1 MGEVGFG
8 ERVGGGE
15 DQRAPLGQGRWGG
28 VEGGGRRGGGVL
40 RAVGTPCPAFVEGAV
55 SPSLET
61 GPWGGERGG
70 GVEASRRQRR
80 GEGGAF
86 EERGAEHGSSGAAGM
101 AGSAGHGARFITVF
115 CGAQYPLTWMGLDML
130 GNYIEKEKKKK
141 FFFHKINGIF

>member
-28 VEGGGRRGGGVL
+28 VEGGGRQGGGVV
-40 RAVGTPCPAFVEGAV
+40 RAVGTPCPALVEGAV
-55 SPSLET
+55 SPSLEA
-61 GPWGGERGG
+61 GPWAGERGG
-70 GVEASRRQRR
+70 CGGEASGLRRR

-101 AGSAGHGARFITVF
+101 VGSASHGARCHRFLRGPVS
-115 CGAQYPLTWMGLDML
+115 ADVD
-130 GNYIEKEKKKK
+130 
-141 FFFHKINGIF
+141 GIRYVR